1 MDDQATDSS
10 YTEFA
15 PAERA
20 TLQQLERQLSVI
32 RLDELV
38 EILMQAMP
46 GYVMLINQQ
55 RQIVAANPAMLC
67 VTGLT
72 DPEDLV
78 GRRPGEALNC
88 AHASDMPG
96 GCGTGEHCSVCGG
109 VLAILESQLTE
120 SPAIRECHVAFKDD
134 QQGVIDLRAIA
145 TPIVIRGERYTVF
158 ALQDIS
164 AEKRRDLLERT
175 FFHDVLNTAGGIHG
189 LATLLVEH
197 ENVSSHVEGEYKNWL
212 VEMSGN
218 LVEEIRHQR
227 KLLMAERG
235 QYQPQMAPVSVR
247 DLLEDVLKLYQHHDR
262 TPGRELVQC
271 EVSDCVLVSD
281 RPVLRRI
288 IGNMVINA
296 LEATPMGGTVTLSST
311 KNDSDVFINV
321 HNPGVIPRE
330 IQLQLFMR
338 SFSTKSNLGRGIG
351 TYSMKLFGERF
362 LKGKVYF
369 RSNPEEGTIFTISL
383 PLEP

>member
-1 MDDQATDSS
+1 MMDAAEDTL

-20 TLQQLERQLSVI
+20 TLEELERLSDFI
-32 RLDELV
+32 NQDELADA
-38 EILMQAMP
+38 LLQAIP

-55 RQIVAANPAMLC
+55 RQIVAVNKAMLC
-67 VTGLT
+67 ATGVSNSA
-72 DPEDLV
+72 ELV

-88 AHASDMPG
+88 TYSCDTPG
-96 GCGTGEHCSVCGG
+96 GCGTSEHCSVCGA
-109 VLAILESQLTE
+109 VLAILESQQT
-120 SPAIRECHVAFKDD
+120 AGQINRECHMTFKESEL
-134 QQGVIDLRAIA
+134 GVTDLKATA
-145 TPIVIRGERYTVF
+145 TPIVIKGESFIIF
-158 ALQDIS
+158 AFQDIS
-164 AEKRRDLLERT
+164 NEKRRDVLERT

-189 LATLLVEH
+189 LANLLAEQV
-197 ENVSSHVEGEYKNWL
+197 NISSHVEDEYKNWL

-218 LVEEIRHQR
+218 LVEEIQHQR

-235 QYQPQMAPVSVR
+235 EYQPQLSQER
-247 DLLEDVLKLYQHHDR
+247 LLDILEDVIKLYKNHDR
-262 TPGRELVQC
+262 VPGRELTLV
-271 EVSDCVLVSD
+271 EAPDCSLLTD

-296 LEATPMGGTVTLSST
+296 LEATPMGGMVTISST
-311 KNDSDVFINV
+311 KSTSNIFINV
-321 HNPGVIPRE
+321 HNAGVMSQD

-351 TYSMKLFGERF
+351 TYSMKLFGERY

-369 RSNPEEGTIFTISL
+369 RSNQEEGTIFTLSL
-383 PLEP
+383 PLES